1 MSVFQNLYTS
11 NYEKIEK
18 ENRIAQYYE
27 GFNFF
32 DNCMTTVLRTFK
44 WGNLPNKLMPSFY
57 PEFMFQYGGSVGFT
71 RENGEPVLYAA
82 YPQGKLLDSATFDT
96 YLFVTPSG
104 RTFQRKADECVI
116 GYNNC
121 FRMPYVYK
129 IDQMS
134 QKMARA
140 IMAVDASLDRAIFPV
155 ILNTTDESQL
165 SAFEEYNGTPN
176 FYKKLKTYLIALKGK
191 FKDGDV
197 EPVNLFDNSKND
209 ILALWDV
216 YVRYRN
222 LFASMF
228 GINNVEVQ
236 KRERLT
242 QAEGSGNDEYVR
254 YTLLWD
260 MFDNRRTFV
269 DEVKEKFDYE
279 LEFELNRD
287 IQTVYQL
294 TVDND
299 QKIADALIEITKGS
313 NIGGQER
320 SNDDT
325 DAAGGETNENQG
337 D

>member
-32 DNCMTTVLRTFK
+32 DNCMTSVLRTFR
-44 WGNLPNKLMPSFY
+44 WGHLPDEKMPRFY
-57 PEFMFQYGGSVGFT
+57 PEFMYQCGGSVGFT
-71 RENGEPVLYAA
+71 EDSKDFCLYAA
-82 YPQGKLLDSATFDT
+82 YPQGKMLDSSTFDS

-104 RTFQRKADECVI
+104 RTFTRKADDCVI

-129 IDQMS
+129 IEQLS

-269 DEVKEKFDYE
+269 EQVKEKYGYE

-313 NIGGQER
+313 NVPGQER